1 MVARSLKYF
10 EATSKSLKMSYTQ
23 FTVTLFIRGLFL
35 RQNQSWLSYTVTVLV
50 VIYPSCYLF
59 KRYLG
64 MKTIDHSRLK
74 TSLENLLRIN
84 KVYPRDI
91 LIRYRVYETH
101 FVAIMYN

>member
-1 MVARSLKYF
+1 
-10 EATSKSLKMSYTQ
+10 
-23 FTVTLFIRGLFL
+23 
-35 RQNQSWLSYTVTVLV
+35 
-50 VIYPSCYLF
+50 
-59 KRYLG
+59 